1 MSFRSSCQLS
11 LLTRRNFTTTSQR
24 QLAPLTLPSRWLSD
38 LRSRLGKCII
48 FGLKP
53 AQVDEAGAIL
63 RVLAR
68 EWRELLA
75 GSEGF
80 LVGKRRAGL
89 EGHQVTWGDMVCSF
103 LDRGSRMVGLLLG
116 RRSE

>member
-1 MSFRSSCQLS
+1 MSSRTTYKLS
-11 LLTRRNFTTTSQR
+11 LITNRSFGTTNQR
-24 QLAPLTLPSRWLSD
+24 QLPPLLPSRWLSD
-38 LRSRLGKCII
+38 IRSRLGKCII

-53 AQVDEAGAIL
+53 AQVDEAGDIL
-63 RVLAR
+63 RVLTR

-89 EGHQVTWGDMVCSF
+89 EGQQVVWGEMASLPD
-103 LDRGSRMVGLLLG
+103 VGLLAG
-116 RRSE
+116 HSFE